1 MSIVN
6 VNKSIELLIQNEKK
20 EILKRLKDFLENKIE
35 SDFDEISD
43 FIDEFTQIV
52 IEEDLNKP
60 VKKKATKQKGT
71 RTPSYY
77 NVWVGNALKNLK
89 SEQDTLSD
97 DTKIKR
103 TDRMKIGGTLWTEYK
118 DSDLYIFEDYCYKT
132 FMKKIGSNTKLWYEF
147 KETDSF
153 KNDLIKFKTLLKK
166 VKVSFNKEKDTEDF
180 KVNFKKWNLEVEEL
194 NQKTEFIKW
203 KKNEEKWTLKRLN
216 VWKKTDEYNIEFD
229 EWKLNNQESSKST
242 DENERMQWN
251 FYKELPSFLK
261 SFEELNLD
269 QEKVE
274 SSDSDQEKDQKIDEI
289 DEIQKKK
296 NVAAEKKKLR
306 DEKKKQKDEE
316 KKQKDEEKKQKDE
329 ENKQKDEEKKQKD
342 EEKKQKDEESS
353 DESSD
358 DENVRIVTLDS
369 DDE

>member
-60 VKKKATKQKGT
+60 MKKKATKQKGT

-274 SSDSDQEKDQKIDEI
+274 SSDSDQEKVESSDSDQEKVESSDSDQEKDQKIDEI

-329 ENKQKDEEKKQKD
+329 E
-342 EEKKQKDEESS
+342 SS

>member
-274 SSDSDQEKDQKIDEI
+274 SSDSDQEKVESSDSDQEKDQKIDEI

-316 KKQKDEEKKQKDE
+316 KKQKDEE
-329 ENKQKDEEKKQKD
+329 
-342 EEKKQKDEESS
+342 SS